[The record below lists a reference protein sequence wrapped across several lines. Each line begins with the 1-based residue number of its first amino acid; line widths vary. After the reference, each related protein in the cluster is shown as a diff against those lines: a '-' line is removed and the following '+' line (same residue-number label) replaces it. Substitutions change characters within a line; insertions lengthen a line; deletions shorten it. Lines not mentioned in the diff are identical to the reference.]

1 MIVFKSVS
9 WKNFLSTGNSESKVE
24 LNKHSTTLI
33 VGKNGEGK
41 STILDALT
49 FSLFNKP
56 FRDVNKGQLV
66 NSINQKNC
74 LVEIIFDVGPIE
86 YKVIRG
92 MKPNIFEIYQN
103 GELISQDAANKDYQK
118 VLEQQILKLNYKTF
132 TQVVILGSASFI
144 PFMQLPSGQRRE
156 VIEDILDIR
165 IFSTMNSLL
174 KEKISLTKEDI
185 KSIETEIR
193 IITEQAKSQQKII
206 ETLQTS
212 KDQNV
217 KGLADKI
224 QKNIDEI
231 SDKTHL
237 VDSIKSDIEMLNYK
251 LIEKSDVDKNIEMCK
266 ANMHKIQQKMVQAEE
281 HIIFFSSNEKC
292 PSCEQGIEHDHKDK
306 IVNKIMHDKRELN
319 NGLSTL
325 NSAYAKLSKDLEDKQ
340 AVLNQI
346 QDKNILMSS
355 EINAMNM
362 LIKMNSDLQRE
373 IDGMNTEQSDVSKEK
388 EKLKEIAK
396 DALAKNDQK
405 IKLHEQK
412 ELQDIAS
419 VLLKD
424 TGIKTTIIKEYLPA
438 MNKMINSYLAA
449 MDFFV
454 KFELDENFNE
464 SIKSRFRDE
473 FTYASFSEGEKM
485 RIDLAILFTWRQIA
499 KMKNSVNTNLLILDE
514 IFDSSLDVAGTDYFL
529 SIMDKLGENSN
540 VFVIS
545 HKGDVMLDK
554 FKNNIRFEKQ
564 NDFSTIHQNS

>member
-1 MIVFKSVS
+1 MIVFKSIS
-9 WKNFLSTGNSESKVE
+9 WKNFLSTGNTANKVD
-24 LNKHSTTLI
+24 LNKDPTTLI

-74 LVEIIFDVGPIE
+74 VVEIEFSIGTTE

-103 GELISQDAANKDYQK
+103 GNLINQDSASKDYQA

-132 TQVVILGSASFI
+132 TQVVILGSASFV

-156 VIEDILDIR
+156 VIEDILDIK

-174 KEKISLTKEDI
+174 KERISETKEEI
-185 KSIETEIR
+185 KSLDTDLR
-193 IITEQAKSQQKII
+193 IITEQAKSQKNLI
-206 ETLQTS
+206 ESLQNS

-217 KGLADKI
+217 KVIKDKI
-224 QKNIDEI
+224 DSNITEI
-231 SDKTHL
+231 NDKTQI
-237 VDSIKSDIEMLNYK
+237 VDLLNKDVQELNEK
-251 LIEKSDVDKNIEMCK
+251 LSAKSDVDKNIELCK
-266 ANMHKIQQKMVQAEE
+266 TNMSKLQQKMAQADE
-281 HIIFFSSNEKC
+281 HIGFFSSNETC
-292 PSCEQGIEHDHKDK
+292 PSCEQGIQHEHKDK
-306 IVNKIMHDKRELN
+306 IIQKISHEKQEIN

-325 NSAYAKLSKDLEDKQ
+325 NSAYTKLSQDLQDKQ
-340 AVLNQI
+340 DLLKQI
-346 QDKNILMSS
+346 QDKNILIST

-362 LIKMNSDLQRE
+362 LIKANKE
-373 IDGMNTEQSDVSKEK
+373 YEK
-388 EKLKEIAK
+388 EIEEMSIHGNIEAEKETLKNLANE
-396 DALAKNDQK
+396 ALEKNDVKMEYMKQK
-405 IKLHEQK
+405 N
-412 ELQDIAS
+412 LQDIAS

-438 MNKMINSYLAA
+438 MNKLINKYLSA

-454 KFELDENFNE
+454 KFDLDESFNE
-464 SIKSRFRDE
+464 KIRSRFRDE

-529 SIMDKLGENSN
+529 SVMNQLGENSN

-545 HKGDVMLDK
+545 HKGDVMVDK
-554 FKNNIRFEKQ
+554 FKNNIRFEKT
-564 NDFSTIHQNS
+564 NDFSIVVQNS

>member
-1 MIVFKSVS
+1 LIVFKYIS
-9 WKNFLSTGNSESKVE
+9 WKNFLSTGNTANKVD
-24 LNKHSTTLI
+24 LNKDPTTLI

-74 LVEIIFDVGPIE
+74 VVEIEFSIGTTE

-103 GELISQDAANKDYQK
+103 GNLINQDSASKDYQS

-132 TQVVILGSASFI
+132 TQVVILGSASFV

-156 VIEDILDIR
+156 VIEDILDIK

-174 KEKISLTKEDI
+174 KERITETKEEI
-185 KSIETEIR
+185 KSLDTDLR
-193 IITEQAKSQQKII
+193 IITEQAKSQKSLIDS
-206 ETLQTS
+206 LQNS
-212 KDQNV
+212 KDHNV
-217 KGLADKI
+217 KVIKDKI
-224 QKNIDEI
+224 DSNITEI
-231 SDKTHL
+231 NDKTHI
-237 VDSIKSDIEMLNYK
+237 VDILNKDVEELNQK
-251 LIEKSDVDKNIEMCK
+251 LSTKSDVDKNIELCK
-266 ANMHKIQQKMVQAEE
+266 TNMNKLQQKMSQADE
-281 HIIFFSSNEKC
+281 HIEFFTGNQTC
-292 PSCEQGIEHDHKDK
+292 PSCEQGIQHEHKDK
-306 IVNKIMHDKRELN
+306 IVQKISHEKQELN
-319 NGLSTL
+319 NGISTL
-325 NSAYAKLSKDLEDKQ
+325 NSAYTKLSQDLQDKQ
-340 AVLNQI
+340 DLLKQI
-346 QDKNILMSS
+346 QDKNILIST
-355 EINAMNM
+355 EISGMNL
-362 LIKMNSDLQRE
+362 LIKANKE
-373 IDGMNTEQSDVSKEK
+373 YEK
-388 EKLKEIAK
+388 EIGEMSIQGNIEAEKETLKNLANE
-396 DALAKNDQK
+396 ALEKNNVKMEYIKQK
-405 IKLHEQK
+405 N
-412 ELQDIAS
+412 LQDIAS

-438 MNKMINSYLAA
+438 MNKLINKYLSA

-454 KFELDENFNE
+454 KFDLDESFNE
-464 SIKSRFRDE
+464 KIRSRFRDE

-529 SIMDKLGENSN
+529 SVMNQLGENSN

-545 HKGDVMLDK
+545 HKGDVMVDK
-554 FKNNIRFEKQ
+554 FKNNIRFEKT
-564 NDFSTIHQNS
+564 NDFSTVVQNS